1 MKKVLL
7 FVVVAFAS
15 IAPTFAQNTVNV
27 PNQQPVEQHFP
38 VNLPY
43 YAPTP
48 QPQVIVR
55 NYCPAPTVRVTNP
68 EVTVPVTIQQL
79 PPVAPMQNPDDFT
92 GHEIL
97 FMLII
102 AVVACIIGFIFGLL
116 NNRNHGSSNSRP
128 QIFHIYGAQASA
140 ESLSEAHKG

>member
-15 IAPTFAQNTVNV
+15 IAPTFAQNSAQPQPGFQTV
-27 PNQQPVEQHFP
+27 
-38 VNLPY
+38 PY
-43 YAPTP
+43 CVSTP

-79 PPVAPMQNPDDFT
+79 PPVAPVQNPDDFT
-92 GHEIL
+92 GQQIL
-97 FMLII
+97 SMILIAGLCI
-102 AVVACIIGFIFGLL
+102 LIGFIIGFFKG
-116 NNRNHGSSNSRP
+116 RSDGRSNGNQNQRP
-128 QIFHIYGAQASA
+128 QIFHLHGGRGGDAVSF
-140 ESLSEAHKG
+140 LSVENNE

>member
-15 IAPTFAQNTVNV
+15 IAPTFAQNSAQPQPQPGFQTV
-27 PNQQPVEQHFP
+27 
-38 VNLPY
+38 PY
-43 YAPTP
+43 CVSTP